1 MCVRAHLF
9 ALPFELRKLVLL
21 ISLPLVNAV
30 VVQLL
35 QIVSMKVR
43 SEDVKPFIKSIS
55 DANVCR
61 TLTAVCDANIAF
73 TES

>member
-1 MCVRAHLF
+1 MCVCVRICLL
-9 ALPFELRKLVLL
+9 LPFELRKLVLL

-55 DANVCR
+55 DANV
-61 TLTAVCDANIAF
+61 LQD
-73 TES
+73 S

>member
-1 MCVRAHLF
+1 MCVCVCVCVCVRAHLF

-21 ISLPLVNAV
+21 FSLPLVNAV

-55 DANVCR
+55 DANV
-61 TLTAVCDANIAF
+61 LQDFNSSV
-73 TES
+73 